1 MTIRNR
7 VATIK
12 QAAREK
18 LGEKIERYDLML
30 DAELIAMPFGIGNFT
45 SIVLGPVVK
54 THSRQDGACGV
65 SVVERRHGI
74 HAAAEKDDGFVVV
87 IGAHEILC

>member
-1 MTIRNR
+1 
-7 VATIK
+7 
-12 QAAREK
+12 
-18 LGEKIERYDLML
+18 
-30 DAELIAMPFGIGNFT
+30 
-45 SIVLGPVVK
+45 VLGPVVK

-87 IGAHEILC
+87 IVAHENLC